1 MYYRLFSIPFS
12 YTPSINT
19 GLTGSNQ
26 FIQPIF
32 PIPIIGY
39 KQDSSSNE
47 SNVPQS
53 VAHLICVPQVPQMW
67 HKMWHNSIYILSTN
81 QYMSMKIRDR
91 KIGRERSSKVK
102 VQNSKNFIS
111 QLLVP
116 MWTPVP
122 HFVPHLWHLW
132 HTYQMCHTLWHI
144 GVPASILRT
153 RHNVRGWS
161 ELIGQGVRQR

>member
-81 QYMSMKIRDR
+81 QYMSMKIRGWTSLRIFTNGDQIFGR
-91 KIGRERSSKVK
+91 FKSSAQIGRQRPENWAR
-102 VQNSKNFIS
+102 
-111 QLLVP
+111 
-116 MWTPVP
+116 T
-122 HFVPHLWHLW
+122 HFNLFFSH
-132 HTYQMCHTLWHI
+132 
-144 GVPASILRT
+144 AK
-153 RHNVRGWS
+153 
-161 ELIGQGVRQR
+161 

>member
-32 PIPIIGY
+32 PIPVIGY

-47 SNVPQS
+47 PNVPQS

-81 QYMSMKIRDR
+81 APVSKLSRTVQGRRRLNHNFCSKKLPRFSQGMLIFRPFDDVSMVKLEKILKLRPKKCGINLLL
-91 KIGRERSSKVK
+91 KIKTSS
-102 VQNSKNFIS
+102 SS
-111 QLLVP
+111 S
-116 MWTPVP
+116 
-122 HFVPHLWHLW
+122 
-132 HTYQMCHTLWHI
+132 
-144 GVPASILRT
+144 SI
-153 RHNVRGWS
+153 
-161 ELIGQGVRQR
+161 ELFYEYDLQFN